1 MKHPLF
7 SSWWGKHDLRI
18 ANPAEDFG
26 IEAALAERKAARP
39 ARRSAALRGREK
51 QA

>member
-7 SSWWGKHDLRI
+7 SSWWGKHDLGT
-18 ANPAEDFG
+18 AKPADDFG
-26 IEAALAERKAARP
+26 IEAALAERKAALP
-39 ARRSAALRGREK
+39 ARRTAALRGREK